1 MGRRSK
7 AKLFS
12 PHSRNTNS
20 PLLRRI
26 CIIAAAIIAVLAL
39 LLAVGYYQLLAYLQG
54 DSFRQSVSDTARTSL
69 KAGQV
74 ELQSN
79 LRINGSRVST
89 DGINLAH
96 LGQIEMARATGVN
109 VELNRAALLTRKVHL
124 RKLTM
129 EDASLII
136 NTGSKTTSST
146 SRKKPAA
153 QKNKQNATTR
163 KPDSRKAED
172 AAPTLDS
179 ESLQLDY
186 FECRDTDIH
195 LAHQGQTYQLLGA
208 DITATPAPKIARGAW
223 QLNAENARLHTPFS
237 YLRDGSVKSATLI
250 RNGNSLD
257 LTECRIMLSPGEMRT
272 KAHYDTRQHRWTA
285 DIQVNKGNPHR
296 LLSEDWKKRLHGEL
310 YGRIVLTGSSKGVG
324 TASGNLS
331 LQNGVLEGL
340 PILSQ
345 LPMGNTYPYRSIE
358 LEKSDCEILY
368 PYRDSKAGEAWLFDK
383 INISAKGGI
392 LLVRG
397 HVIVGRNKRL
407 DGTLTIGLPEQI
419 AETLP
424 LPRELLANKLFTA
437 SGSEEGYIWVNMNLS
452 GTIDAPQEDLSVRLT
467 TLIGNQLGDII
478 TKGPASLMLDA
489 LFRRAPTKETGA
501 EQQETAPAPASTIE
515 SAAEAA
521 GSLLQSIF

>member
-26 CIIAAAIIAVLAL
+26 CIIAAAVIAVLAL
-39 LLAVGYYQLLAYLQG
+39 LLVVGYYQLLAYLQS
-54 DSFRQSVSDTARTSL
+54 DSFRQSMSDTARSSL

-74 ELQSN
+74 ELLSN

-96 LGQIEMARATGVN
+96 LRQIEMARVTGIN
-109 VELNRAALLTRKVHL
+109 AELNRAALLTRRVHL

-136 NTGSKTTSST
+136 NTGSKATSPGS
-146 SRKKPAA
+146 KKPAA
-153 QKNKQNATTR
+153 AKSKQAPAPG
-163 KPDSRKAED
+163 KPAARKAED

-208 DITATPAPKIARGAW
+208 DVTASPAPKIARGAW

-237 YLRDGSVKSATLI
+237 YLRDCSVKSATLI

-296 LLSEDWKKRLHGEL
+296 LLSDDWKKRLHGEL

-397 HVIVGRNKRL
+397 HVIVGRNQRL
-407 DGTLTIGLPEQI
+407 GGTLTIGLPEQI
-419 AETLP
+419 AESLP
-424 LPRELLANKLFTA
+424 LPRDVLADKLFTA

-452 GTIDAPQEDLSVRLT
+452 GTLDAPQEDLSVRLT

-489 LFRRAPTKETGA
+489 LFRHSPTKETEP
-501 EQQETAPAPASTIE
+501 EQQESTPAPASSIQ

-521 GSLLQSIF
+521 GSLLQSLF

>member
-26 CIIAAAIIAVLAL
+26 CIIAAAVIALLAL
-39 LLAVGYYQLLAYLQG
+39 LLVVGYYQLLAYLQS
-54 DSFRQSVSDTARTSL
+54 DSFRQSMSDTARSSL

-74 ELQSN
+74 ELLSN

-89 DGINLAH
+89 DGINLTH
-96 LGQIEMARATGVN
+96 LHQIEMARVTGIN
-109 VELNRAALLTRKVHL
+109 AELNRAALLTRKVHL

-136 NTGSKTTSST
+136 NTGSKATSPGS
-146 SRKKPAA
+146 KKPAA
-153 QKNKQNATTR
+153 AKSKQAPAPG
-163 KPDSRKAED
+163 KPAARKAED

-208 DITATPAPKIARGAW
+208 DVTATPAPKIARGAW

-237 YLRDGSVKSATLI
+237 CLRDCSVKSATLI
-250 RNGNSLD
+250 SNGNSLD

-272 KAHYDTRQHRWTA
+272 KAHYDTRQNRWTA

-296 LLSEDWKKRLHGEL
+296 LLSDDWKKRLHGEL

-345 LPMGNTYPYRSIE
+345 LPIGNTYPYRSVE

-368 PYRDSKAGEAWLFDK
+368 PYHDSKAGEAWLLDK
-383 INISAKGGI
+383 ININTKGGI

-397 HVIVGRNKRL
+397 HVIIGRNQRL
-407 DGTLTIGLPEQI
+407 GGTLTIGLPEQI
-419 AETLP
+419 AESLP
-424 LPRELLANKLFTA
+424 LPRDVLADKLFTA

-452 GTIDAPQEDLSVRLT
+452 GTLDAPQEDLSVRLT

-489 LFRRAPTKETGA
+489 LFRHAPTKETGT

-521 GSLLQSIF
+521 GSLLQSLF